1 MKEAKEIYRALEEAH
16 DLIKEAKRICMDA
29 GADIEAVNILMDTKE
44 EISTAKARGAI
55 DYAIAQISGVAVEKM
70 EDMDSIITRA
80 GTVAEDGLAEPE
92 AEKGHRPTEEEL
104 RDIHRVSN
112 DLHDYLIMERENKQ
126 EILSELLPA
135 IRATRAGVDVTKI
148 TDNRNGSATIYFT
161 TGARKDVNIEGDS
174 GIAMI
179 VDIGRALM

>member
-16 DLIKEAKRICMDA
+16 DMIKEAERICMDA

-104 RDIHRVSN
+104 RDLHRVTNELN
-112 DLHDYLIMERENKQ
+112 DLLNKELENKQ
-126 EILSELLPA
+126 EILDMLLPA
-135 IRATRAGVDVTKI
+135 IRATRAGADVGKI
-148 TDNRNGSATIYFT
+148 TDNRNGSATICFK
-161 TGARKDVNIEGDS
+161 TGAKKAVNIEGDS

-179 VDIGRALM
+179 VDICRALM